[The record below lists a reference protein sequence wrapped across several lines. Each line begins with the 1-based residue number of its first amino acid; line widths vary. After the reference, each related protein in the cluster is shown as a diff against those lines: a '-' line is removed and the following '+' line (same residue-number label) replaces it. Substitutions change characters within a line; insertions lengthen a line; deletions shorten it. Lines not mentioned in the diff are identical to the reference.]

1 MCQPCVLIVGMELLE
16 LRSEVHTFLIEHRS
30 PHATLF
36 QDTDWLAKMCYL
48 ADIFSKLNELNMS
61 LQGKDTSIL
70 KLYDKVG
77 GFLKKAELW
86 RRASAQGDFT
96 CFPQVDDFLCSED
109 VDRASVKLL
118 IVGHL
123 TNLIENFHSYFPDM
137 EEKSKQLDW
146 VRYPFHL
153 SETNGSKLPV
163 TNQETLRK

>member
-1 MCQPCVLIVGMELLE
+1 MELLE

-77 GFLKKAELW
+77 G
-86 RRASAQGDFT
+86 RA
-96 CFPQVDDFLCSED
+96 L
-109 VDRASVKLL
+109 
-118 IVGHL
+118 
-123 TNLIENFHSYFPDM
+123 
-137 EEKSKQLDW
+137 EKSLCTGG
-146 VRYPFHL
+146 FHL
-153 SETNGSKLPV
+153 LSSGG
-163 TNQETLRK
+163 